1 MTSKSAVA
9 FMVFNLALFA
19 FVSANAATCPD
30 LNVCLEVANGL
41 VNVQFGSQSRTA
53 CCQLIHGIADADL
66 ALCLCTSLK
75 YTTLGSTLG
84 GLLNSLLGGL
94 LGSLTGSD
102 LLNKELV
109 AVVNSCGYN
118 NPTQYS
124 CPAVY

>member
-1 MTSKSAVA
+1 MASKSGVV
-9 FMVFNLALFA
+9 FMMLNLALFA

-41 VNVQFGSQSRTA
+41 VSVQFGSQTRTE

-75 YTTLGSTLG
+75 YTPLGSTLG

-94 LGSLTGSD
+94 LGGSD
-102 LLNKELV
+102 LINKELV
-109 AVVNSCGYN
+109 AVVNACGYN